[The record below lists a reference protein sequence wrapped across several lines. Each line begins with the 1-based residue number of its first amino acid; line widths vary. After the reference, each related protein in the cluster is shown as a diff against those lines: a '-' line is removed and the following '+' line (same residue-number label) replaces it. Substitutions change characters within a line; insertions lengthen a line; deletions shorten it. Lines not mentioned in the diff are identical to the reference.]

1 MRLIDADKLIKTIV
15 NTPTR
20 YEDDGIDARCG
31 VAHRQNEIL
40 NIIDRQPIVAQW
52 YKLIFRNLTPEEE
65 KEYANFDW
73 SYMVENLPDYGEE
86 VLVTDGKNVW
96 IDSFDEDDYVYLSG
110 TGNDIDGVIA
120 WMELP
125 SYKE

>member
-1 MRLIDADKLIKTIV
+1 MRLIDVDKLIDELCSDI
-15 NTPTR
+15 
-20 YEDDGIDARCG
+20 EDESFGEVVKA
-31 VAHRQNEIL
+31 EIL
-40 NIIDRQPIVAQW
+40 EWLDAQPIVARW
-52 YKLIFRNLTPEEE
+52 HKLIFRNLTPEEE

-86 VLVTDGKNVW
+86 VLVTDGENVW
-96 IDSFDEDDYVYLSG
+96 IDSFDEDAYVYLSG
-110 TGNDIDGVIA
+110 TDSDLDNVIA

>member
-1 MRLIDADKLIKTIV
+1 MRLIDADELINSL
-15 NTPTR
+15 NTT
-20 YEDDGIDARCG
+20 EMSEFFGEVTSAEIGEWLDA
-31 VAHRQNEIL
+31 
-40 NIIDRQPIVAQW
+40 QPIVAQW

-125 SYKE
+125 SYKGEQQ

>member
-1 MRLIDADKLIKTIV
+1 MRLIDADKLVDELCSDI
-15 NTPTR
+15 
-20 YEDDGIDARCG
+20 EDESFGEVVKA
-31 VAHRQNEIL
+31 EIL
-40 NIIDRQPIVAQW
+40 EWLDAQPVVLQW
-52 YKLIFRNLTPEEE
+52 HKLIFRNLTPEEE

-96 IDSFDEDDYVYLSG
+96 IDSFDEDAYVYLSG
-110 TGNDIDGVIA
+110 TDSDLDNVIA

-125 SYKE
+125 EPYRGE

>member
-1 MRLIDADKLIKTIV
+1 MRLIDVDKLIDELCSDIEHESFGEVVK
-15 NTPTR
+15 
-20 YEDDGIDARCG
+20 A
-31 VAHRQNEIL
+31 EIL
-40 NIIDRQPIVAQW
+40 EWLDAQPVVLQW
-52 YKLIFRNLTPEEE
+52 HKLIFRNLTPEEE

-96 IDSFDEDDYVYLSG
+96 IDSFDEDAYVYLSG
-110 TGNDIDGVIA
+110 TDSDLDNVIA

-125 SYKE
+125 EPYKEEQ

>member
-1 MRLIDADKLIKTIV
+1 MRLIDMDKLEGSLHTTETSEFFGPV
-15 NTPTR
+15 TS
-20 YEDDGIDARCG
+20 A
-31 VAHRQNEIL
+31 EISEWL
-40 NIIDRQPIVAQW
+40 DEQPIVAQW
-52 YKLIFRNLTPEEE
+52 HKLIFRNLTPEEE

-96 IDSFDEDDYVYLSG
+96 IDSFDEDAYVYLSG
-110 TGNDIDGVIA
+110 TDSDLDNVIA

>member
-1 MRLIDADKLIKTIV
+1 MRLIDLDELVNSLHTIEMSEYFGEV
-15 NTPTR
+15 TSA
-20 YEDDGIDARCG
+20 EISEWLDA
-31 VAHRQNEIL
+31 
-40 NIIDRQPIVAQW
+40 QPIVAQW
-52 YKLIFRNLTPEEE
+52 HKLIFRNLTPEEE

-96 IDSFDEDDYVYLSG
+96 IDSFDEDAYVYLSG
-110 TGNDIDGVIA
+110 TDSDLDDVIA

-125 SYKE
+125 EPYKEE